1 MGCTGRNTVRDAGRD
16 SRRNDEVPRTG
27 AIQLLVCPAVWFKR
41 ATLTGSLAAEPIQE
55 GLCSPVATRTGA
67 ER

>member
-1 MGCTGRNTVRDAGRD
+1 MGCTGRDTIRDARRD

-27 AIQLLVCPAVWFKR
+27 AIPLLVCPALWFKR
-41 ATLTGSLAAEPIQE
+41 ATLTGSLAAEPAQE
-55 GLCSPVATRTGA
+55 GLCSQAATRTGA